1 MYHQALE
8 TLLEKRH
15 LSADNM
21 EKVMDL
27 LMDGQLTPAQMAAL
41 LVALRM
47 NGESVPE
54 ITGAARSMRRH
65 ARFIDAGPGAVLDIV
80 GTGGDGAGTFNI
92 STTSAFVIA
101 GAGVKVAKHGNRG
114 VSSKCG
120 SADVLEA
127 LGFDLQVPAFTM
139 ECCLQ
144 DHGIGFLFAPTM
156 HPAMKAVAPVR
167 KELKVRTIFNI
178 LGPLTNPAG
187 AGFGVFGVYSP
198 VLTEIFAEV
207 FRELGMKRALVVH
220 GHDGLDEITVTTT
233 SRVSELKDGMIT
245 TRDLYPERHVG
256 ATYPAEELAGGNAI
270 ENSAL
275 LTEILTGR
283 EQGAKRAIVL
293 LNSGAAIYTAG
304 AADSIEDGVR
314 LAAASIDSGAALEKL
329 QILIRSSK
337 E

>member
-1 MYHQALE
+1 MFSQCLE

-15 LSADNM
+15 LSARDM
-21 EKVMDL
+21 EGVMDL
-27 LMDGQLTPAQMAAL
+27 LMDGQLTPSQMAAL

-54 ITGAARSMRRH
+54 IVGAARSMRHH
-65 ARFIDAGPGAVLDIV
+65 ARFIDAGPGTVLDIV
-80 GTGGDGAGTFNI
+80 GTGGDCAGTFNI

-101 GAGVKVAKHGNRG
+101 GAGIKVAKHGNRSA
-114 VSSKCG
+114 SSKCG

-127 LGFDLQVPAFTM
+127 LGFELQVSSFAM
-139 ECCLQ
+139 ECCIQ
-144 DHGIGFLFAPTM
+144 DHGIGFLFAQTM
-156 HPAMKAVAPVR
+156 HPTMKAVAPVR
-167 KELKVRTIFNI
+167 RELKVRTIFNI

-198 VLTEIFAEV
+198 TLTEIYAEV
-207 FRELGMKRALVVH
+207 FRELGMKRALIVH

-233 SRVSELKDGMIT
+233 SRVSELKDGTIT
-245 TRDLYPERHVG
+245 TYDLYPERYVG
-256 ATYPAEELAGGNAI
+256 MTYPAEELLGGNAI
-270 ENSAL
+270 ENAA
-275 LTEILTGR
+275 ILTGILDGK
-283 EQGAKRAIVL
+283 EQGARRAIVL

-314 LAAASIDSGAALEKL
+314 LAAESIDSGAALEKL

>member
-1 MYHQALE
+1 MYKQCLE
-8 TLLEKRH
+8 TLLEKQS
-15 LSADNM
+15 LTADHM
-21 EKVMDL
+21 EKVMDS
-27 LMDGQLTPAQMAAL
+27 LMEGQLTPVQMAAL
-41 LVALRM
+41 LTALRM
-47 NGESVPE
+47 KGESIAE
-54 ITGAARSMRRH
+54 IVGAARSMRRH

-80 GTGGDGAGTFNI
+80 GTGGDCAGTFNI

-101 GAGVKVAKHGNRG
+101 GAGIKVAKHGNRS

-139 ECCLQ
+139 ECCIQ

-198 VLTEIFAEV
+198 VLTEVFAEV
-207 FRELGMKRALVVH
+207 FRELGMKRALIVH

-233 SRVSELKDGMIT
+233 SRVSELKDDAIT
-245 TRDLYPERHVG
+245 TYDLYPERYIG
-256 ATYPAEELAGGNAI
+256 AIGSPEDLTGGNAI
-270 ENSAL
+270 ENSAI
-275 LTEILTGR
+275 LTEILTGK
-283 EQGAKRAIVL
+283 EQGPKRSVVL

-304 AADSIEDGVR
+304 VADTLEDGVR
-314 LAAASIDSGAALEKL
+314 LAAESIDSGAALEKL